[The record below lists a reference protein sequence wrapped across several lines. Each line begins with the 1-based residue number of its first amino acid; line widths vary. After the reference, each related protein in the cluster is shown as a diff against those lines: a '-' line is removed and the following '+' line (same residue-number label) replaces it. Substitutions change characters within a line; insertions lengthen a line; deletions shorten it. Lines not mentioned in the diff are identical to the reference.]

1 MKMLWL
7 LSGLGVGAGVTYLL
21 DPDKGAGRRD
31 RVRESVAAYGRQT
44 GVLLDETGQSLGR
57 HAQAVLATHRLPCRH
72 QPALEERRRPQGEAG
87 GLSLGVLGW
96 VGVGVGLGS
105 LLEPQ
110 GDRNGAP
117 GCVIPCADTG
127 SGSRGCVAAT
137 APRGRR
143 LAHVAGSR
151 RRPRHTKRKGL
162 PCARHAA
169 GTPVARDRGS
179 SSLLPARGEGTGR
192 DTIVGACDGDLAH
205 PAYRAWPAPMGE
217 PESPTERTSR

>member
-31 RVRESVAAYGRQT
+31 RVRASVAAYGRQT

-57 HAQAVLATHRLPCRH
+57 HAQAVLTTHRLPCRH

-110 GDRNGAP
+110 GGPQRRAWLR
-117 GCVIPCADTG
+117 DTVRRYWQRIEG
-127 SGSRGCVAAT
+127 VRRSDGPARTS
-137 APRGRR
+137 PRT
-143 LAHVAGSR
+143 R
-151 RRPRHTKRKGL
+151 RRQPQ
-162 PCARHAA
+162 
-169 GTPVARDRGS
+169 TP
-179 SSLLPARGEGTGR
+179 PAHQT
-192 DTIVGACDGDLAH
+192 
-205 PAYRAWPAPMGE
+205 
-217 PESPTERTSR
+217 